1 MQFNEKLKK
10 LRADKGLSQE
20 ELAKKIFVSRSAVAK
35 WENGL
40 GLPGEA
46 SLNALAEFFSV
57 SKDELLYDKETET
70 LIVEKN
76 ITISKSK
83 KSLIVVSLVSFIVI
97 LSFILSLFLLP
108 KSNGVSEYTIQQTNY
123 QNIKQLNTFCQSIEQ
138 TIHTDSDTIYMKNGG
153 IIRTDETGNILYVN
167 IDVFVSN
174 KNELYAVQI
183 QKQEARI
190 TRL

>member
-1 MQFNEKLKK
+1 M
-10 LRADKGLSQE
+10 
-20 ELAKKIFVSRSAVAK
+20 
-35 WENGL
+35 

-83 KSLIVVSLVSFIVI
+83 KSLIIVSLVSFTVI

-153 IIRTDETGNILYVN
+153 VIRTDETGNILYVN
-167 IDVFVSN
+167 IDVFVSTKTN
-174 KNELYAVQI
+174 FMPCKFKSKKPA
-183 QKQEARI
+183 I